1 MSMKFGLKIHHSTA
15 RMMIVVAI
23 AIFGIAS
30 VKLVDNALAREQ
42 VKESTTAAP
51 NGEKVVTIHDRGQE
65 RSIVTTVGTVK
76 EALKAADISVD
87 EKHDVVE
94 PSLDTQLVSTKY
106 NINIYRARPVTV
118 ADGTHRVRV
127 VTAQQTTPLI
137 AQAAGV
143 TVYPEDKTT
152 IEPPSDFL
160 LDGAD
165 VILKIHRATPLQ
177 LTLYGKTTEVRTM
190 AHTVGELLREK
201 NITLGK
207 DDGMSVPESTPITAG
222 MHFSVWRNGK
232 QTVTVEEEI
241 AVPVEQVKDAN
252 RETGFKQVKEAGAPG
267 KKNVTYEI
275 EMQDG
280 KEVSRREI
288 ASQVTKQPK
297 KQVEIIGIKNAVM
310 PYTGGGNK
318 DQWLSSSNIPRDQWG
333 YAEWL
338 VQKESGWNPN
348 ARNPKGA
355 CGLAQALPC
364 SKVPGNPLNPID
376 SLNWMHGYVMERYG
390 SWEKAVTH
398 SKARGWY

>member
-106 NINIYRARPVTV
+106 NVNVYRARPVTV

-177 LTLYGKTTEVRTM
+177 LKLYGKTT
-190 AHTVGELLREK
+190 
-201 NITLGK
+201 
-207 DDGMSVPESTPITAG
+207 
-222 MHFSVWRNGK
+222 
-232 QTVTVEEEI
+232 
-241 AVPVEQVKDAN
+241 
-252 RETGFKQVKEAGAPG
+252 
-267 KKNVTYEI
+267 
-275 EMQDG
+275 
-280 KEVSRREI
+280 
-288 ASQVTKQPK
+288 
-297 KQVEIIGIKNAVM
+297 
-310 PYTGGGNK
+310 
-318 DQWLSSSNIPRDQWG
+318 
-333 YAEWL
+333 
-338 VQKESGWNPN
+338 
-348 ARNPKGA
+348 
-355 CGLAQALPC
+355 
-364 SKVPGNPLNPID
+364 
-376 SLNWMHGYVMERYG
+376 
-390 SWEKAVTH
+390 
-398 SKARGWY
+398 

>member
-1 MSMKFGLKIHHSTA
+1 MNRAFFAMSMKFGLKIHHNTA

-23 AIFGIAS
+23 AVFGIAS
-30 VKLVDNALAREQ
+30 VKLVDNALARDQ
-42 VKESTTAAP
+42 VQESHTAAP

-106 NINIYRARPVTV
+106 NVNVYRARPVTV

-190 AHTVGELLREK
+190 ARTVGDLLREK
-201 NITLGK
+201 NVTLGK
-207 DDGMSVPESTPITAG
+207 DDGLSVPESTPITAG
-222 MHFSVWRNGK
+222 MHLSVWRNGK

-241 AVPVEQVKDAN
+241 AAPVEQVKDAN

-275 EMQDG
+275 EMRNGQ
-280 KEVSRREI
+280 EISRRII
-288 ASQVTKQPK
+288 ASVTTVEPK
-297 KQVEIIGIKNAVM
+297 KRVEIVGAKSANTFSGSFSEALARLRSCEGS
-310 PYTGGGNK
+310 YTSNTGNGYYGAYQFDKHTWGGFG
-318 DQWLSSSNIPRDQWG
+318 G
-333 YAEWL
+333 YSVASEAPPS
-338 VQKESGWNPN
+338 VQ
-348 ARNPKGA
+348 
-355 CGLAQALPC
+355 
-364 SKVPGNPLNPID
+364 D
-376 SLNWMHGYVMERYG
+376 
-390 SWEKAVTH
+390 EKAWQTY
-398 SKARGWY
+398 KARGWQPWPSCKVRMGLQDIYR